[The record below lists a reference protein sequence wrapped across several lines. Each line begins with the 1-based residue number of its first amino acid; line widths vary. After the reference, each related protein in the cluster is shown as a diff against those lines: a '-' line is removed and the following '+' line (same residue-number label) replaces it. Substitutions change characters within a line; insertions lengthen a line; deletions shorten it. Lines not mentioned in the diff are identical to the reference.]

1 MPYLITTV
9 LVVAIALFL
18 FFVADPWLRE
28 QIRDQS
34 RWLKEQERLR
44 EEAAKLKRKE
54 PPKVGDFLKFVF
66 PVIRRPAPSL
76 IASQIVSIQPM
87 TSPIGGI
94 TFYRPRYGEKEE
106 EEEELHTVLD
116 DIVAALATCE
126 SDPEWIADQ
135 IVREAFKDCPYSTY
149 YQRP

>member
-1 MPYLITTV
+1 MPYLITIAI
-9 LVVAIALFL
+9 VAIALFL

-28 QIRDQS
+28 QIRDQA
-34 RWLKEQERLR
+34 RWLREQDRLR
-44 EEAAKLKRKE
+44 EEAAKPKRKE

-66 PVIRRPAPSL
+66 PVIRRAAPSL
-76 IASQIVSIQPM
+76 IASQIVSVQPM
-87 TSPIGGI
+87 TGPVGGVA
-94 TFYRPRYGEKEE
+94 FYRPRCGEKE